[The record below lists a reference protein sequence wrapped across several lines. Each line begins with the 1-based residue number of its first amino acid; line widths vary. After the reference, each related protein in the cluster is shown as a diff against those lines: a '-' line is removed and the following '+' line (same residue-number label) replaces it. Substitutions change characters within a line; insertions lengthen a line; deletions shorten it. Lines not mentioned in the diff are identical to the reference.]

1 MTLQEQ
7 LDKLREASKA
17 RIPAEAR
24 EIMARS
30 VEDLRASGIM
40 SRITKVGQPAP
51 DFALL
56 GSDGKAHSLRSYK
69 GRQPVVL
76 AFYPKAF
83 TRG

>member
-1 MTLQEQ
+1 MQRYRIAAALVGLAAGMAVWARAETPMP
-7 LDKLREASKA
+7 KL
-17 RIPAEAR
+17 
-24 EIMARS
+24 
-30 VEDLRASGIM
+30 
-40 SRITKVGQPAP
+40 GQPAP

-56 GSDGKAHSLRSYK
+56 GSDGRAHSLGSYK

>member
-1 MTLQEQ
+1 M
-7 LDKLREASKA
+7 KRY
-17 RIPAEAR
+17 
-24 EIMARS
+24 
-30 VEDLRASGIM
+30 
-40 SRITKVGQPAP
+40 RITVALVAPAVLSLAAGLVAGARAETPMPAVGQPAP

>member
-51 DFALL
+51 DFTLPNA
-56 GSDGKAHSLRSYK
+56 G
-69 GRQPVVL
+69 GRQVSLAELRARDSVVL
-76 AFYPKAF
+76 SFY
-83 TRG
+83 RGRW